1 LEDINRDE
9 KRHANFLL
17 AWLVKAYSAIGNR
30 EEARKCLARLETLPA
45 GTPYKSV
52 CLTLAYAGLGDLNEF
67 FVWARRAIEEK
78 IISFGHLRLID
89 REIPGTG
96 MIRQDPR
103 FIELFKKV
111 GLEA

>member
-1 LEDINRDE
+1 
-9 KRHANFLL
+9 
-17 AWLVKAYSAIGNR
+17 
-30 EEARKCLARLETLPA
+30 LETLPE

-52 CLTLAYAGLGDLNEF
+52 CLTLAHAGLGDANEF

-78 IISFGHLRLID
+78 VMSLGHLRLID

-96 MIRQDPR
+96 SIRQDPR